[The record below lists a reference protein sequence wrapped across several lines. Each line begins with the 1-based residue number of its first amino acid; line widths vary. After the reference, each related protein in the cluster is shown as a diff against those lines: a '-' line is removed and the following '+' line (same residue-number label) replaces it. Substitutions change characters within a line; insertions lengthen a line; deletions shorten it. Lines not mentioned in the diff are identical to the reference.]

1 MNYEKECSLWN
12 IYWNEEVELFVYQ
25 NEDSRHF
32 LIVFLSSWASSHKKC
47 LIMQWYQNQYYFI
60 FWFLNLCLP
69 HHISSI
75 PFLLLYAFCDS
86 YPGCLSSYIV
96 CLSQKL
102 FIKFHL
108 RFYRQDIYGE
118 TLVNKLSN
126 FILSYSH
133 TCICILIYVCIMYF
147 PYIKN
152 T

>member
-1 MNYEKECSLWN
+1 MQ
-12 IYWNEEVELFVYQ
+12 FVKYLLKWGSRTFLYQ

-75 PFLLLYAFCDS
+75 PLLLLYGFCDS

-102 FIKFHL
+102 FIKFYL
-108 RFYRQDIYGE
+108 CFYRQHIFWEFKQIIIKLTSLIFTYIYIYISSSTFG
-118 TLVNKLSN
+118 
-126 FILSYSH
+126 F
-133 TCICILIYVCIMYF
+133 CIL
-147 PYIKN
+147 PAWRTPSREN
-152 T
+152 